1 MSARLKSARS
11 GLSAIS
17 SGANKARGSLA
28 SLQASFRT
36 TTSGLGTIGPKATS
50 AMNQLTTAFK
60 NAANKAKSAG
70 KQIGT
75 DFTKTMQAGLKKAP
89 TAAGK
94 EVNNVIKKLRAGRSK
109 VYSAGAYISKGF
121 AQGMLS
127 CMSTIESAARRMAA
141 AADKAV
147 RAKAKIH
154 SPSKVSEKS
163 GGYWGQGW
171 VNGILSKVRAA
182 KAAAQEL
189 VSIPALS
196 IPKVSFA
203 YAGEMSADYDYYHN
217 RVYVIEV
224 PVEIEG
230 KEVARASAKYTK
242 EELDKLQ
249 ARDDRKHGRV

>member
-1 MSARLKSARS
+1 
-11 GLSAIS
+11 
-17 SGANKARGSLA
+17 
-28 SLQASFRT
+28 
-36 TTSGLGTIGPKATS
+36 
-50 AMNQLTTAFK
+50 MNQLTTAFK

-89 TAAGK
+89 TASGK

-127 CMSTIESAARRMAA
+127 CMSTIESAARRMA

-196 IPKVSFA
+196 IPKVSFDF
-203 YAGEMSADYDYYHN
+203 YRHFDHIDTI
-217 RVYVIEV
+217 VI
-224 PVEIEG
+224 IIIIC
-230 KEVARASAKYTK
+230 
-242 EELDKLQ
+242 
-249 ARDDRKHGRV
+249 

>member
-1 MSARLKSARS
+1 MR
-11 GLSAIS
+11 
-17 SGANKARGSLA
+17 
-28 SLQASFRT
+28 
-36 TTSGLGTIGPKATS
+36 
-50 AMNQLTTAFK
+50 
-60 NAANKAKSAG
+60 
-70 KQIGT
+70 
-75 DFTKTMQAGLKKAP
+75 
-89 TAAGK
+89 
-94 EVNNVIKKLRAGRSK
+94 
-109 VYSAGAYISKGF
+109 
-121 AQGMLS
+121 S
-127 CMSTIESAARRMAA
+127 CMAEIESAARRMAA

-224 PVEIEG
+224 PVELEG
-230 KEVARASAKYTK
+230 KEIARASAKYTK

-249 ARDDRKHGRV
+249 ARDDRKHGMI